1 MDDFELE
8 LRKTL
13 RKNRD
18 VHIGADEIGSARG
31 LVTEIFRF
39 RSRLIAVSS
48 VAKIVLLLVLAVLFA
63 AMAFAS
69 DGGRSCY
76 LSGFLSLV
84 CLIALST
91 IWQFHW
97 MLLNRNAVLRELKRL
112 EVQLVANELRERSS
126 RGDAQ

>member
-69 DGGRSCY
+69 DGGRS
-76 LSGFLSLV
+76 
-84 CLIALST
+84 
-91 IWQFHW
+91 
-97 MLLNRNAVLRELKRL
+97 
-112 EVQLVANELRERSS
+112 
-126 RGDAQ
+126 